1 MGVAHTVFVGCGA
14 HGIFWVWRTRYFL
27 VSGAHDIFWERR
39 TRYFFWAPWGPGRPW
54 GPNLWGMTPATPA
67 GGPSIQI
74 HMTTTALLKF
84 IMYGFL
90 GPSFIFSIPRVC
102 YHTVVLVQTLV
113 LLLGPRRS
121 IVPERTR
128 GATAPLHN
136 AYRDRHPAATQKSN
150 HCRRSGGKAQSS
162 KEKSLRIMKSS
173 KHKGGYIYLYSC
185 LYI

>member
-1 MGVAHTVFVGCGA
+1 LGVAHTVFVGCGA

-121 IVPERTR
+121 IVPPR
-128 GATAPLHN
+128 GLDSEGGHGGVNRAFCFWSLSIMEL
-136 AYRDRHPAATQKSN
+136 YRYH
-150 HCRRSGGKAQSS
+150 
-162 KEKSLRIMKSS
+162 
-173 KHKGGYIYLYSC
+173 
-185 LYI
+185 